1 MRVSLGVAARTA
13 TCWCCGRLRL
23 GLARTGE
30 EKAAK
35 RTLEP
40 IAAEAWGPPESMPAQ
55 AVVRLAPGRVLLP
68 AGSGR
73 QGGRPPGRGR
83 RQRSVEPPAAVP
95 APTAVPILASRHG
108 DLRQAALAFLDAWYA
123 RADDSD
129 NSEDTLNGRS
139 PLSARPWQQGF
150 ADPLGRSFTPSEGDK
165 AGAGSG
171 HAAPSRRCQRTGD
184 RGENGLG
191 LPHGSRLP
199 CRPGKKGVQVD
210 VLERVRQTDPNKQ
223 RARESH
229 TVYRFAGETAQ

>member
-1 MRVSLGVAARTA
+1 LPP
-13 TCWCCGRLRL
+13 RL
-23 GLARTGE
+23 GDRRNRCRR
-30 EKAAK
+30 KRWSDWRRAAYCSQQGQDG
-35 RTLEP
+35 REDAHRAEDADN
-40 IAAEAWGPPESMPAQ
+40 AASGHGDTTPA
-55 AVVRLAPGRVLLP
+55 A
-68 AGSGR
+68 
-73 QGGRPPGRGR
+73 
-83 RQRSVEPPAAVP
+83 VEPPAAVP